1 MQLTGEYRIPAP
13 RERVWE
19 MLNDPDVLRASIP
32 GCQSLEA
39 EGSDKFKAKVTAK
52 VGPVKA
58 TFNGEV
64 TLEDLNPPESY
75 RIVGE
80 GKGGVAGFAKGGADI
95 QLAEDGE
102 ETLLSYQVEAQV
114 GGKLAQIGNRLID
127 STARKMADDFFSR
140 FVAIVESGEKA
151 AASSPAPSDGSPE
164 PLASPIPPSLASAS
178 IATTAARDAERAR
191 RNAEDDEAAEP
202 TNQSGHL
209 VLWLILIAVA
219 LAVIYYLFFRN

>member
-32 GCQSLEA
+32 GCESLEA

-80 GKGGVAGFAKGGADI
+80 GKGGVAGFAKGGADVN
-95 QLAEDGE
+95 LAEDGS
-102 ETLLSYQVEAQV
+102 ETLLSYTVDAQV
-114 GGKLAQIGNRLID
+114 GGKLAQIGGRLID
-127 STARKMADDFFSR
+127 STARKMADQFFGS
-140 FVAIVESGEKA
+140 FSELAAGPADADKDEGLIESTVHAVEEA
-151 AASSPAPSDGSPE
+151 AADVIHS
-164 PLASPIPPSLASAS
+164 
-178 IATTAARDAERAR
+178 
-191 RNAEDDEAAEP
+191 AEDAAHKISDAAHEAEESLERQAAAGTLGGP
-202 TNQSGHL
+202 IVWAL
-209 VLWLILIAVA
+209 LILAAIIVF
-219 LAVIYYLFFRN
+219 YLIVT